1 MTPDRPLRRPNSS
14 WPPNR
19 LCSASMRPC
28 AAFSSKAC
36 PRSRSPLASAIPQE
50 PSASSVIS
58 FAMIS
63 ASAPASFRRF
73 AGGLKRRPPAIGCGN
88 GPSPCAS
95 ETSRSTI
102 SNASWPPP
110 AIPSASMR
118 YRSCCER
125 RASPDCPG
133 VGMRNAP
140 PPSSPKQQP
149 SPTCGRSIWPRA
161 AFAPGSAVCF
171 CSSR

>member
-110 AIPSASMR
+110 AIPCINALSILLREEGFAR
-118 YRSCCER
+118 LPRRRDEQRPAPLKPEAAAIADVRQINLAPRSFR
-125 RASPDCPG
+125 
-133 VGMRNAP
+133 
-140 PPSSPKQQP
+140 K
-149 SPTCGRSIWPRA
+149 
-161 AFAPGSAVCF
+161 GSAVCF